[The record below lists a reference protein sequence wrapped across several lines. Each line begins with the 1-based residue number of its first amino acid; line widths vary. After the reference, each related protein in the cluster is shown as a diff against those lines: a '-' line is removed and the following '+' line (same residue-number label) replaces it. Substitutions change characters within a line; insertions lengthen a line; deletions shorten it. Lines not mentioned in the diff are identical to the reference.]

1 MTRLRSSETRQEL
14 LRVLSGFSE
23 EYPQARSGQLVSN
36 LATLAEGPSVEA
48 IWDAEDEALLEAAK
62 RQLKIF
68 RARHSSA
75 A

>member
-1 MTRLRSSETRQEL
+1 MSSEL
-14 LRVLSGFSE
+14 GE

-36 LATLAEGPSVEA
+36 LATLAKGPSVEA

-62 RQLKIF
+62 RQLKIL
-68 RARHSSA
+68 RTRHSSA